1 MTVQATLPPLEAS
14 KGPSQVGDQGQRA
27 EVAKD
32 KGKSK
37 ETKPRSKAK
46 DAAEA
51 KDAATKAKE
60 VEFKSMEAD
69 PEDKDVS
76 ASQPSKK
83 EDLPPPRL
91 SIRILFFIFLFFFC
105 SFPCIISFL

>member
-14 KGPSQVGDQGQRA
+14 KGPSQVGDQGQGA

-37 ETKPRSKAK
+37 ETKPRSEAK
-46 DAAEA
+46 DAVEA
-51 KDAATKAKE
+51 KDAATKAKK
-60 VEFKSMEAD
+60 VEFKSKEAD

-76 ASQPSKK
+76 AS
-83 EDLPPPRL
+83 
-91 SIRILFFIFLFFFC
+91 
-105 SFPCIISFL
+105 

>member
-1 MTVQATLPPLEAS
+1 M
-14 KGPSQVGDQGQRA
+14 
-27 EVAKD
+27 AKD

-37 ETKPRSKAK
+37 ETKPHS
-46 DAAEA
+46 EA

-60 VEFKSMEAD
+60 VEFKSKEAD
-69 PEDKDVS
+69 PEAKDAS

-105 SFPCIISFL
+105 SFPCIFSFL